1 MENLRKGSQYN
12 QKKTSRKKPRR
23 KPIRLTGVSQQR
35 RKANERERRR
45 VQALNSRIEILRD
58 HIPLPPLGKRPTNTE
73 VIWMA
78 ATYIEFLTELLK
90 KSEKP
95 SEFPLKT
102 FSAEEHSVSQGL
114 DAALDATG
122 QNRAKTLIQNI
133 SIGFDQVCKF
143 NRFHNFFFP
152 APDLFC
158 LAEGCSPISELD
170 PKELFLLTGML

>member
-1 MENLRKGSQYN
+1 
-12 QKKTSRKKPRR
+12 
-23 KPIRLTGVSQQR
+23 
-35 RKANERERRR
+35 
-45 VQALNSRIEILRD
+45 
-58 HIPLPPLGKRPTNTE
+58 
-73 VIWMA
+73 MA

-102 FSAEEHSVSQGL
+102 FSAEEQSVSQGL

-122 QNRAKTLIQNI
+122 QNRDKTLIQNI
-133 SIGFDQVCKF
+133 SIGFDFVNLIGF
-143 NRFHNFFFP
+143 TFLFP

>member
-1 MENLRKGSQYN
+1 MGNLRKGSQYN

-45 VQALNSRIEILRD
+45 VQTLNSHIEILRD
-58 HIPLPPLGKRPTNTE
+58 HIPLPPLGKRPTNTQ

-95 SEFPLKT
+95 SEFPSKT
-102 FSAEEHSVSQGL
+102 FSAEEQSVSQGL
-114 DAALDATG
+114 DAALDAT
-122 QNRAKTLIQNI
+122 A
-133 SIGFDQVCKF
+133 S
-143 NRFHNFFFP
+143 
-152 APDLFC
+152 DLFC
-158 LAEGCSPISELD
+158 LDEGCSPISELD
-170 PKELFLLTGML
+170 PKELFLLTGMKAICLFTS

>member
-1 MENLRKGSQYN
+1 MGNLRKGSQYN

-45 VQALNSRIEILRD
+45 VQTLNSHIEILRD

-95 SEFPLKT
+95 SEFPLNT
-102 FSAEEHSVSQGL
+102 FSAEEQSVSQGL

-133 SIGFDQVCKF
+133 SIGFDFVNLIGF
-143 NRFHNFFFP
+143 IIFFP
-152 APDLFC
+152 SA
-158 LAEGCSPISELD
+158 GS
-170 PKELFLLTGML
+170 FLSC

>member
-1 MENLRKGSQYN
+1 
-12 QKKTSRKKPRR
+12 
-23 KPIRLTGVSQQR
+23 
-35 RKANERERRR
+35 
-45 VQALNSRIEILRD
+45 
-58 HIPLPPLGKRPTNTE
+58 
-73 VIWMA
+73 MA

-102 FSAEEHSVSQGL
+102 FSAEEQSVSQGL

-133 SIGFDQVCKF
+133 SIGFDFVNLIGF
-143 NRFHNFFFP
+143 IIFFFP

>member
-1 MENLRKGSQYN
+1 MGNLRKGSQYN

-45 VQALNSRIEILRD
+45 VQTLNSRIEILRD
-58 HIPLPPLGKRPTNTE
+58 HIPLPSLGKRPTSTE

-78 ATYIEFLTELLK
+78 ATYIEFLTELLE

-102 FSAEEHSVSQGL
+102 FSAEEQSVSQGL

-133 SIGFDQVCKF
+133 FIGFDFVNLIGF
-143 NRFHNFFFP
+143 IIFFFQRRI
-152 APDLFC
+152 F
-158 LAEGCSPISELD
+158 
-170 PKELFLLTGML
+170 FVLLKAVLPYPS

>member
-1 MENLRKGSQYN
+1 MGSLRRGSQYN

-45 VQALNSRIEILRD
+45 MQTLNSHIEILRD
-58 HIPLPPLGKRPTNTE
+58 LIPQPPLGKRPTNTE

-95 SEFPLKT
+95 REFPSET
-102 FSAEEHSVSQGL
+102 FSAEVQSVSQDL
-114 DAALDATG
+114 DTG

-133 SIGFDQVCKF
+133 SIGF
-143 NRFHNFFFP
+143 NFVNSIGFITILFFQRRI
-152 APDLFC
+152 FC
-158 LAEGCSPISELD
+158 VSMKAVLPYPS
-170 PKELFLLTGML
+170 

>member
-1 MENLRKGSQYN
+1 MGSLRKGSQYN
-12 QKKTSRKKPRR
+12 QKKTSTKKPRR

-45 VQALNSRIEILRD
+45 VQTLNTHIDILLD
-58 HIPLPPLGKRPTNTE
+58 LIPLPPLGKRPTNTE

-95 SEFPLKT
+95 SEFPSKT
-102 FSAEEHSVSQGL
+102 FSAAVQSVSQGL

-122 QNRAKTLIQNI
+122 QNRTKTLIQNI
-133 SIGFDQVCKF
+133 SIGFDFVNLIGF
-143 NRFHNFFFP
+143 ILIFFQRRIFFVSMKAVLP
-152 APDLFC
+152 YP
-158 LAEGCSPISELD
+158 S
-170 PKELFLLTGML
+170 

>member
-45 VQALNSRIEILRD
+45 VQTLNSRIEILRD

-95 SEFPLKT
+95 IEFPLKT
-102 FSAEEHSVSQGL
+102 FSAEEQSVSQGL

-133 SIGFDQVCKF
+133 SIGFDFVNLIGF
-143 NRFHNFFFP
+143 IIFFFP

>member
-45 VQALNSRIEILRD
+45 VQTLNSRIEILRD
-58 HIPLPPLGKRPTNTE
+58 HLPPLGKRPTNTE

-133 SIGFDQVCKF
+133 SIGFDFVNLIGF
-143 NRFHNFFFP
+143 IIFFP

-158 LAEGCSPISELD
+158 LAEGCSPTSELD